1 MITVILYFKN
11 KLKLLK
17 MRKIS
22 KFDKYFQSFGFVVS
36 LLEMMGSFVPQF
48 HFWGYNFAFIG
59 FINIVFLSKVDEKE
73 EKK

>member
-1 MITVILYFKN
+1 
-11 KLKLLK
+11 